1 MLCFPGHVDILNQ
14 NWKREMAHVTDR
26 MLLGPITSH
35 QSDGLTRQVAAS
47 GGSQGGPRHY
57 LSVAGKEKYC

>member
-1 MLCFPGHVDILNQ
+1 
-14 NWKREMAHVTDR
+14 MAHLTDC

-47 GGSQGGPRHY
+47 GSSQGGPRHY
-57 LSVAGKEKYC
+57 LSVLGKEKYC